1 MIVYLYESR
10 GGRQSQKSGLPV
22 SGRKTAGQQA
32 RRGRGM
38 KKKYMKK
45 KYIQYK
51 YEHIYALY
59 YRENGTLYN
68 NIGFCGTCEIY
79 ILI

>member
-1 MIVYLYESR
+1 M
-10 GGRQSQKSGLPV
+10 K
-22 SGRKTAGQQA
+22 
-32 RRGRGM
+32 GRGM

-59 YRENGTLYN
+59 YRENGTLYI